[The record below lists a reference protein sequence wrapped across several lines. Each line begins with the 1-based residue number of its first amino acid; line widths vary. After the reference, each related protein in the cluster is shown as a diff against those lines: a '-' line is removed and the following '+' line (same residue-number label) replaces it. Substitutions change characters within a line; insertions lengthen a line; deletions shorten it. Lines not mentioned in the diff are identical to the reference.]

1 MQWGLDIVGELPK
14 APPNFRYLLVA
25 TDYFSKWVEA
35 EAYQSINGEQV
46 VKFIW
51 KHIVFRFG
59 VPHTIISDN
68 GVQFDCRAMQN
79 FTAKYNMNHRFSTP
93 YYP

>member
-1 MQWGLDIVGELPK
+1 M
-14 APPNFRYLLVA
+14 
-25 TDYFSKWVEA
+25 DYFSKWVKA
-35 EAYQSINGEQV
+35 EAYQSITGEQV

-51 KHIVFRFG
+51 KHIVCRFG